1 VSEVVHADGE
11 VDTGGV
17 DGGLPDEG
25 AEGIAREGVPVL
37 VGEEPVVADIG
48 MPSPALLDSAGPDF
62 VGDRGIYQPEAVAY
76 PLGLD
81 RDEVGSTA
89 ESRDRSVST

>member
-1 VSEVVHADGE
+1 MRTAKSTPEALTAGCRTRVRKV
-11 VDTGGV
+11 
-17 DGGLPDEG
+17 L
-25 AEGIAREGVPVL
+25 RERGVPVL

>member
-25 AEGIAREGVPVL
+25 AEGVAGEGVPVL
-37 VGEEPVVADIG
+37 VGEEPVVGDIG
-48 MPSPALLDSAGPDF
+48 MPSPAC
-62 VGDRGIYQPEAVAY
+62 
-76 PLGLD
+76 
-81 RDEVGSTA
+81 STA
-89 ESRDRSVST
+89 RARASSATAAYTNRRQSRIHSAWIVMRWAALGESRDRSVST

>member
-1 VSEVVHADGE
+1 M
-11 VDTGGV
+11 
-17 DGGLPDEG
+17 
-25 AEGIAREGVPVL
+25 L
-37 VGEEPVVADIG
+37 VALLVIPAACAGNLEEPVVADIG